1 MADLS
6 AKVLDDRPPPQ
17 DADFVAESGAGIAL
31 RTAKA
36 AIEPASTPAK
46 NLKILHVFRAP
57 VGGLFRHV
65 LDVAQG
71 QVARGHRV
79 GLVVDSTTGGVRA
92 EAALVELAPQLAF
105 GIERIAIP
113 RQPSLRDMAA
123 VRQVARR
130 IAAIAPDVLH
140 GHGAKGAAL
149 IRLAPRREGAI
160 RVCTPHG
167 GSLVYAPGTLAGGF
181 YRLLERLMSARTDLF
196 LFESNFAAAEF
207 SRTIVQPRRPVRV
220 VCNGVGAAEFAP
232 LTLAPDA
239 SDIVFVGELR
249 LLKGL
254 DVLLEAL
261 AILKRAGRIVHAT
274 IAGEGP
280 DALKFKDLSK
290 HLEVA
295 DQTRFVGHVPAR
307 TAFAMGRMLVMPSR
321 AESLPYVVL
330 EAAAACMPII
340 ATRVGGIP
348 EIFGPQS
355 SRLVPPNDAAG
366 LAKAL
371 GAALADPALL
381 MRAAETLQARL
392 RAHFTIDAMVD
403 GGLAAY
409 RDALAMQQARQ
420 CA

>member
-1 MADLS
+1 MADL
-6 AKVLDDRPPPQ
+6 AAEVLDDRSPQ
-17 DADFVAESGAGIAL
+17 DAAVMAESGVGIAL
-31 RTAKA
+31 RAPGA
-36 AIEPASTPAK
+36 AIEPAAPPAK
-46 NLKILHVFRAP
+46 TLKILHVFRSP

-65 LDVAQG
+65 LDVARG
-71 QVARGHRV
+71 QATRGHRV
-79 GLVVDSTTGGVRA
+79 GLVVDATTGGARA
-92 EAALVELAPQLAF
+92 EAALAELEPHLAF

-113 RQPSLRDMAA
+113 RQPSLRDIPA

-149 IRLAPRREGAI
+149 VRLAPRRDSAI

-167 GSLVYAPGTLAGGF
+167 GTLVYAPGTLAGGF

-196 LFESNFAAAEF
+196 LFESNFAASEF
-207 SRTIVQPRRPVRV
+207 TRTICRPRGPVRV

-232 LTLAPDA
+232 LAVRPDA

-249 LLKGL
+249 MLKGL

-261 AILKRAGRIVHAT
+261 AILKHGGRTIRAT

-280 DALKFKDLSK
+280 DAQQFKDLNER
-290 HLEVA
+290 LQLA
-295 DQTRFVGHVPAR
+295 DQTSFVGHVPAR
-307 TAFAMGRMLVMPSR
+307 KAFAMGRILVMPSR
-321 AESLPYVVL
+321 AESLPYVIL
-330 EAAAACMPII
+330 EAAAAGMPII

-355 SRLVPPNDAAG
+355 SGLVPPDDAAA
-366 LAKAL
+366 LAKTL
-371 GAALADPALL
+371 DAALADPAQLA
-381 MRAAETLQARL
+381 RAAEALQARVL
-392 RAHFTIDAMVD
+392 AHFSIDAMVD

-409 RDALAMQQARQ
+409 REALAAMQQARRL
-420 CA
+420 A